1 MKSGIEASIHSIK
14 DVWEEQDTEAALLV
28 DADNAFN
35 RLNRRLAIH
44 NIREICPNFH
54 RYIKNTYQEAA
65 NLVINDSESTKYLS
79 SDEGCTQGDVAAMGF
94 YGLGIQPL
102 TKHLSATIDHKTC
115 KQSWYA
121 DDSTAV
127 GRLEEMRRWWDE
139 LAAMGPKYGYH
150 PKPSKTVLILKDQSL
165 IMEAKRI
172 FGGTGIKL
180 TTEGERHL
188 GAVIGSDGFRRSYV
202 KKKVGK
208 WIEDVEQ
215 LSIIGREEPQAALS
229 GYTKGLCHRW
239 TFLQRTVP
247 GISDLFEPLEDVI
260 AHKFIPAIVG
270 REVSKLQR
278 DLLALPVRYGGLG
291 IANPV
296 QTADR
301 EYETSRKVT
310 ESLTDLIKQQDITLK
325 RYNRKS
331 VNTCIAKLKEE
342 KEEMLK
348 QRLVMIIGQLES
360 LDKRSAKAL
369 RLAQEKGCG
378 AWLTA
383 LPLASMGYVLTSK
396 SSETALNLGMVG
408 RFQIFQVIVFVVRRM
423 ILITP

>member
-1 MKSGIEASIHSIK
+1 M
-14 DVWEEQDTEAALLV
+14 
-28 DADNAFN
+28 
-35 RLNRRLAIH
+35 
-44 NIREICPNFH
+44 
-54 RYIKNTYQEAA
+54 
-65 NLVINDSESTKYLS
+65 
-79 SDEGCTQGDVAAMGF
+79 
-94 YGLGIQPL
+94 
-102 TKHLSATIDHKTC
+102 
-115 KQSWYA
+115 
-121 DDSTAV
+121 
-127 GRLEEMRRWWDE
+127 
-139 LAAMGPKYGYH
+139 
-150 PKPSKTVLILKDQSL
+150 
-165 IMEAKRI
+165 
-172 FGGTGIKL
+172 

-188 GAVIGSDGFRRSYV
+188 GAVIGSDEFRESYV
-202 KKKVGK
+202 KTKVSK
-208 WIEDVEQ
+208 WIEGVEQ

-378 AWLTA
+378 AWLIA
-383 LPLASMGYVLTSK
+383 LPLASMDYVLNKQDFRDS
-396 SSETALNLGMVG
+396 
-408 RFQIFQVIVFVVRRM
+408 I
-423 ILITP
+423 